1 MNDLPD
7 HARVVIIGGG
17 IIGCSVAY
25 HLAKRGVTDVVLLE
39 RSELTSGTTWHAAGL
54 VGQLRA
60 THNLT
65 RLAQYTTQLF
75 ANLEADTGQATG
87 FQQRGSVSVATT
99 PARFEELKRGA
110 SMARVFGLEVNVVT
124 PGEAKELVPLANVA
138 KIVAAGALGIW
149 IAEELEQLSW
159 IVIVAAVSAAVDI
172 VSVAVGPTKALLG
185 KGPVVVGYF
194 TIAVT
199 WMGYSYDEAYTGL
212 GISDVIFFALYLG
225 AARRFGLRVGW
236 SAVAMVGSFLV
247 TIAAAMYW
255 TALPALPL
263 LSVAFLAVNG
273 DLLWR
278 RLRKPAGTG

>member
-1 MNDLPD
+1 MRRLAPALVAGAALLLWGYLSRYLPAPPVKLD
-7 HARVVIIGGG
+7 IMLSSAIV
-17 IIGCSVAY
+17 
-25 HLAKRGVTDVVLLE
+25 LALLGV
-39 RSELTSGTTWHAAGL
+39 L
-54 VGQLRA
+54 VWGMLPLRA
-60 THNLT
+60 LGR
-65 RLAQYTTQLF
+65 RLPLITVVALPLAMLF
-75 ANLEADTGQATG
+75 
-87 FQQRGSVSVATT
+87 VS
-99 PARFEELKRGA
+99 LH
-110 SMARVFGLEVNVVT
+110 
-124 PGEAKELVPLANVA
+124 LVPLANVA

-159 IVIVAAVSAAVDI
+159 IVIVAGVSAVVDI

-194 TIAVT
+194 TVAVT
-199 WMGYSYDEAYTGL
+199 WLGYSYDEAYTGL

-236 SAVAMVGSFLV
+236 SVVAMVGSFLA

-278 RLRKPAGTG
+278 RLRKPAGAG